1 MSENRE
7 TMGEVS
13 HTHPYTGETFG
24 TVYRRGPAVA
34 DGGSSDPAGTDEDCP
49 EGVDPTTGE
58 CLGDVDHTPPH
69 GDTPNDVWERGVES
83 TKEVSGSEDGV
94 GVGDE

>member
-1 MSENRE
+1 
-7 TMGEVS
+7 MGKIS

-34 DGGSSDPAGTDEDCP
+34 DGGSSDSAGNDEDCP

-69 GDTPNDVWERGVES
+69 GDTPNDVWERGGERTS
-83 TKEVSGSEDGV
+83 EVSGSEDGV